1 MGKIYQQLSLE
12 ERCSIARLRE
22 AGQSNRKIAA
32 ALDRSASTI
41 SRELARNGTYSK
53 QKYRPVHADEQAWA
67 RRWRGSKLERHPD
80 LQHAVLDRLAMGW
93 SPEQVANR
101 MALEERT
108 IRVST
113 ETIYRF
119 IYAQYARS
127 KDGRWRLYL
136 PRAKFKR
143 GYRGRRG
150 GALRQV
156 KERSSIHSRPSEVEQ
171 RETFGHWEGDLMM
184 FADKKHNLMVLQ
196 ERKSRFAFLSLQPSK
211 HAQPIA
217 EAQTRFLAP
226 LPEWIRQTLTQDNGT
241 EFAATHQV
249 EQQTGIH
256 AYYCDSGKPWQKG
269 GVENL
274 NGRLRRYLPR
284 TMDVSDVSPPE
295 VDLLQAIINSTPRK
309 CLGFRTPAEV
319 FNQALHLKCESTS
332 PLARG

>member
-1 MGKIYQQLSLE
+1 M
-12 ERCSIARLRE
+12 
-22 AGQSNRKIAA
+22 
-32 ALDRSASTI
+32 
-41 SRELARNGTYSK
+41 
-53 QKYRPVHADEQAWA
+53 HADEQAWA

-80 LQHAVLDRLAMGW
+80 LQHAVLDLLAMGW
-93 SPEQVANR
+93 SPEQVASR

-108 IRVST
+108 IRVSS

-119 IYAQYARS
+119 IYAQYARH

-156 KERSSIHSRPSEVEQ
+156 KARSSIHDRPSEVER
-171 RETFGHWEGDLMM
+171 RETFGHWESDLLM
-184 FADKKHNLMVLQ
+184 FGDKKRNLLVLQ
-196 ERKSRFAFLSLQPSK
+196 ERKSRYAFLSLQPGK
-211 HAQPIA
+211 HARPIA
-217 EAQTRFLAP
+217 EAQTRFLAS
-226 LPEWIRQTLTQDNGT
+226 LPEGIRQTLTLDNGT

-249 EQQTGIH
+249 EQQTGIR
-256 AYYCDSGKPWQKG
+256 AYYCDNAKPWQKG

-284 TMDVSDVSPPE
+284 QMDVSRISSSE
-295 VDLLQAIINSTPRK
+295 IELLQTIINSTPRK

-319 FNQALHLKCESTS
+319 FNQALHLKCESTF
-332 PLARG
+332 PLARE

>member
-1 MGKIYQQLSLE
+1 MGKIYEQLSLE
-12 ERCSIARLRE
+12 ERCTIARLRE
-22 AGQSNRKIAA
+22 AGQSIRQIAA

-41 SRELARNGTYSK
+41 SRELARNSTHSK
-53 QKYRPVHADEQAWA
+53 QEYRPVHADEQAWA

-80 LQHAVLDRLAMGW
+80 LQHAVLDLLAMGW
-93 SPEQVANR
+93 SPEQVASR

-150 GALRQV
+150 GALKQG
-156 KERSSIHSRPSEVEQ
+156 KTRSSIHDRPPEIDR
-171 RETFGHWEGDLMM
+171 RETFGHWESDLLM
-184 FADKKHNLMVLQ
+184 FGDKKRNLMVLQ
-196 ERKSRFAFLSLQPSK
+196 ERKSRYAFLSLQRRK
-211 HAQPIA
+211 YARPIA
-217 EAQTRFLAP
+217 EAQTRFLAA
-226 LPEWIRQTLTQDNGT
+226 LPERIRQTLTLDNGT
-241 EFAATHQV
+241 EFAATQQV
-249 EQQTGIH
+249 EEQTGIQ
-256 AYYCDSGKPWQKG
+256 AYYCDTAKPWQKG

-284 TMDVSDVSPPE
+284 QMDVSRITASE
-295 VDLLQAIINSTPRK
+295 IELLQDIINSTPRK

-332 PLARG
+332 PLSRG

>member
-12 ERCSIARLRE
+12 ERCALASLRE
-22 AGQSNRKIAA
+22 AGRSIRQIAS

-41 SRELARNGTYSK
+41 SRELARNSTYSK
-53 QKYRPVHADEQAWA
+53 QAYRPVHADEQAWA
-67 RRWRGSKLERHPD
+67 RRWRGSKLERHPN

-93 SPEQVANR
+93 SPEQVASR

-136 PRAKFKR
+136 PKAKFKR

-150 GALRQV
+150 GALKQV
-156 KERSSIHSRPSEVEQ
+156 KERRSIHDRPSEVDQ
-171 RETFGHWEGDLMM
+171 REDFGHWEGDLMM
-184 FADKKHNLMVLQ
+184 FGDKKSNLMVLL
-196 ERKSRFAFLSLQPSK
+196 ERKSRYAFLSLQPGK
-211 HAQPIA
+211 HARPIA
-217 EAQTRFLAP
+217 EAQTRLLAS
-226 LPEWIRQTLTQDNGT
+226 LPERIRQTLTLDNGT

-256 AYYCDSGKPWQKG
+256 AYYCDNAKPWQKG

-284 TMDVSDVSPPE
+284 KMDVSGITPSE
-295 VDLLQAIINSTPRK
+295 IELLQAIINSTPRK
-309 CLGFRTPAEV
+309 CLGFKTPAEV
-319 FNQALHLKCESTS
+319 FNQVLHLKCESTS
-332 PLARG
+332 RLAPG

>member
-12 ERCSIARLRE
+12 ERCTIARLRE
-22 AGQSNRKIAA
+22 AGQSIRQIAA

-41 SRELARNGTYSK
+41 SRELARNGTYSR
-53 QKYRPVHADEQAWA
+53 QTYRPGHADEQAWA
-67 RRWRGSKLERHPD
+67 RRWRGSRLERHPD

-93 SPEQVANR
+93 SPEQVASR

-150 GALRQV
+150 GALKHV
-156 KERSSIHSRPSEVEQ
+156 KARSSIHDRPPEVDR
-171 RETFGHWEGDLMM
+171 RETFGHWESDLLM
-184 FADKKHNLMVLQ
+184 FGDKKRNLMVLQ
-196 ERKSRFAFLSLQPSK
+196 ERKSRYAFLSLQPGK
-211 HAQPIA
+211 HARPIA
-217 EAQTRFLAP
+217 EAQTRLLAP
-226 LPEWIRQTLTQDNGT
+226 LPERIRQTLTLDNGT

-249 EQQTGIH
+249 EQRTGIQ
-256 AYYCDSGKPWQKG
+256 AYYCDNAKPWQKG

-284 TMDVSDVSPPE
+284 KMDISHITPAE
-295 VDLLQAIINSTPRK
+295 IELLEAIINSTPRK

-319 FNQALHLKCESTS
+319 FNQALHLKCEFTF

>member
-1 MGKIYQQLSLE
+1 MGKRYRQLSLE
-12 ERCSIARLRE
+12 ERYTIARLRE
-22 AGQSNRKIAA
+22 AGQTIREIAA
-32 ALDRSASTI
+32 ALDRSPSTI
-41 SRELARNGTYSK
+41 SRELARNGSYSK
-53 QKYRPVHADEQAWA
+53 QEYQPVHAEEKAWA
-67 RRWRGSKLERHPD
+67 RRWRGSRMERHLD
-80 LQHAVLDRLAMGW
+80 LQHDVLERLAMGW
-93 SPEQVANR
+93 SPEQVASR

-108 IRVST
+108 IRVSC

-150 GALRQV
+150 GALKHR
-156 KERSSIHSRPSEVEQ
+156 KERRSIHVRPLEVSQ
-171 RETFGHWEGDLMM
+171 RETFGHWESDLMM
-184 FADKKHNLMVLQ
+184 FGDKKRNLMVLQ
-196 ERKSRFAFLSLQPSK
+196 ERKSRYAFLSLQPGK

-226 LPEWIRQTLTQDNGT
+226 LPERIRQTLTLDNGT
-241 EFAATHQV
+241 EFAGTHQV
-249 EQQTGIH
+249 EQKTGIH
-256 AYYCDSGKPWQKG
+256 AYYCDNAKPWQKG

-284 TMDVSDVSPPE
+284 NMDVSRITPSE
-295 VDLLQAIINSTPRK
+295 IELLQLIINSTPRK
-309 CLGFRTPAEV
+309 CLGFRTPSEV

-332 PLARG
+332 RPAPG